1 MSSAFSRSFTDRDP
15 VFRESLNHL
24 PVAISGVVR
33 GENTENRVPKGPA
46 IDRAVLCG
54 RMEA

>member
-1 MSSAFSRSFTDRDP
+1 MSNAFSRSLTEREP
-15 VFRESLNHL
+15 ALRESLNHL

-33 GENTENRVPKGPA
+33 GENTENKVPKGPA
-46 IDRAVLCG
+46 TDRAVLCG